1 MAYSFENSVKKGTL
15 HHAFIIEGSHS
26 VDKVAYTKNI
36 VKQIL
41 CKEDVGVGCNKCTT
55 CRKIDDDNYIDMYIV
70 EKTQEKGS
78 KTKSV
83 KDKQIAALQDRLNRS
98 PFEGNRNIAIISDAD
113 TMNVKAFNRLLKTI
127 EEPPEGTVIFLL
139 SENIKNLPQTI
150 KSRCIHIRINEA
162 QVAYDMVKGRDKA
175 EELIMLILDG
185 DYFYK
190 EKQLLESYVKDREKA
205 YVLLDA
211 MEVVYREILFGN
223 HDEFRRFTKEY
234 IFRAVKAIEEARG
247 EIQSNVS
254 VQYALRKMILN
265 IGG

>member
-1 MAYSFENSVKKGTL
+1 MAYSFENNVKKGTL

-26 VDKVAYTKNI
+26 VDKIAYTKDI

-41 CKEDVGVGCNKCTT
+41 CREEIGVGCGKCVT
-55 CRKIDDDNYIDMYIV
+55 CRKIDDDNYMDLYVI
-70 EKTQEKGS
+70 EKNQEKGS

-83 KDKQIAALQDRLNRS
+83 KDKQVEQLQDRLMRS
-98 PFEGNRNIAIISDAD
+98 PYEGNRNIAIIGDVD
-113 TMNVKAFNRLLKTI
+113 TMSVKAFNRLLKTI

-150 KSRCIHIRINEA
+150 RSRCIHIRIDEK

-175 EELIMLILDG
+175 EELIMLIVDG

-190 EKQLLESYVKDREKA
+190 EKQLVESYIKDREKA

-211 MEVVYREILFGN
+211 MEIVYREILFGN

-234 IFRAVKAIEEARG
+234 LFRAVKAIEEARA
-247 EIQSNVS
+247 EIQSNVN

>member
-1 MAYSFENSVKKGTL
+1 
-15 HHAFIIEGSHS
+15 
-26 VDKVAYTKNI
+26 
-36 VKQIL
+36 
-41 CKEDVGVGCNKCTT
+41 
-55 CRKIDDDNYIDMYIV
+55 
-70 EKTQEKGS
+70 
-78 KTKSV
+78 
-83 KDKQIAALQDRLNRS
+83 
-98 PFEGNRNIAIISDAD
+98 
-113 TMNVKAFNRLLKTI
+113 
-127 EEPPEGTVIFLL
+127 
-139 SENIKNLPQTI
+139 
-150 KSRCIHIRINEA
+150 
-162 QVAYDMVKGRDKA
+162 
-175 EELIMLILDG
+175 MLILDG